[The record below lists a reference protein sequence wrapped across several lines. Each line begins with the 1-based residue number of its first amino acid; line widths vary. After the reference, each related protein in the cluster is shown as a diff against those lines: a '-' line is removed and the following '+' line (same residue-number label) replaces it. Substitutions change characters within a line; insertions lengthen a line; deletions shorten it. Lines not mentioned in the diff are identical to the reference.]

1 MIVAWIIEY
10 IVLCDIMGYYL
21 HKDAENIVNELQY
34 RRVLLGVTGGIA
46 AYKAA
51 EILRQCQNMGAEV
64 RVVMTPAATEF
75 ITPLTF
81 QALSGLPVH
90 TQLMDVEEEAGMGHI
105 NLARWADVILVAPAS
120 ADFIARLASGMA
132 NDLLTTLLLAT
143 EKPVMLAPAMNRA
156 MFDDQNTQNNLR
168 QLESQGVVILGPGEG
183 VQACGEVGLGRMLE
197 PEDLAQAVVEHFQTG
212 ELAGLNVLLNAGPTR
227 ENIDPV
233 RYISNH
239 SSGKMG
245 FALAQ
250 ACVEAGA
257 HVTLVAGPVYMPTPS
272 GVERIDVVSAR
283 EMADAVLSRSAQA
296 DIFIASAAVVDY
308 TPVEIAENKIK
319 KNASQMQLILVK
331 TIDILTSVATQ
342 GSATFCVGF
351 AAETDNL
358 EAYAKGKLEKKS
370 LDMIAANWVGRK
382 NVGFN
387 SENNA
392 LSVYWKGGEQEL
404 GYMPKSELARELVTL
419 IAKRYHEKNTT

>member
-1 MIVAWIIEY
+1 MN
-10 IVLCDIMGYYL
+10 
-21 HKDAENIVNELQY
+21 KLQH

-46 AYKAA
+46 AYKAV
-51 EILRQCQNMGAEV
+51 EVLRQCQLMGAEV

-81 QALSGLPVH
+81 QALSGSPVH
-90 TQLMDVEEEAGMGHI
+90 TQLLDAEEEAGMGHI

-132 NDLLTTLLLAT
+132 NDLLTTLLLASERT
-143 EKPVMLAPAMNRA
+143 VMLAPAMNRA
-156 MFDDQNTQNNLR
+156 MYDDLNTQKNIR
-168 QLESQGVVILGPGEG
+168 QLESQGVVILGPAEG
-183 VQACGEVGLGRMLE
+183 VQACGEVGMGRMLE
-197 PEDLAQAVVEHFQTG
+197 PEALALAVAEHFQTG

-227 ENIDPV
+227 EAIDPV

-245 FALAQ
+245 FSIAQ

-257 HVTLVAGPVYMPTPS
+257 HVTLVAGPVHLPTPS
-272 GVERIDVVSAR
+272 GVERIDVISAS
-283 EMADAVLSRSAQA
+283 EMAEAVMSKSKQA

-319 KNASQMQLILVK
+319 KNASEMQLRLVK
-331 TIDILTSVATQ
+331 TTDILSKVA
-342 GSATFCVGF
+342 SEDESTFCVGF

-358 EAYAKGKLEKKS
+358 ETYAKDKLERKS
-370 LDMIAANWVGRK
+370 LDMIAANWIGRESG
-382 NVGFN
+382 GFN
-387 SENNA
+387 SEDNA
-392 LSVYWKGGEQEL
+392 LSVYWKNGCQEL
-404 GYMPKSELARELVTL
+404 DSMPKPELARELVAL
-419 IAKRYHEKNTT
+419 IAKRYHEKNTI

>member
-1 MIVAWIIEY
+1 MN
-10 IVLCDIMGYYL
+10 
-21 HKDAENIVNELQY
+21 KLQH

-51 EILRQCQNMGAEV
+51 EILRQCQTLGAEV

-81 QALSGLPVH
+81 QALSGSPVH
-90 TQLMDVEEEAGMGHI
+90 TQLLDAEEEAGMGHI
-105 NLARWADVILVAPAS
+105 NLARWADVVLVAPAS

-143 EKPVMLAPAMNRA
+143 EKTVMLAPAMNRA
-156 MFDDQNTQNNLR
+156 MFDDPNTQDNIR
-168 QLESQGVVILGPGEG
+168 KLEKQGVVILGPGEG

-197 PEDLAQAVVEHFQTG
+197 PEELVQSVAEHFQTG

-227 ENIDPV
+227 EAIDPV

-250 ACVEAGA
+250 ACADAGA
-257 HVTLVAGPVYMPTPS
+257 HVTLVAGPVRLQTPS
-272 GVERIDVVSAR
+272 GIERINVISAH
-283 EMADAVLSRSAQA
+283 EMAEAVMAKSKWA

-308 TPVEIAENKIK
+308 TPVEIADNKIK
-319 KNASQMQLILVK
+319 KHASQMQLTLVK
-331 TIDILTSVATQ
+331 TTDILTDVATQ
-342 GSATFCVGF
+342 DDTTFCVGF

-358 EAYAKGKLEKKS
+358 EAYAKGKLERKS
-370 LDMIAANWVGRK
+370 LDMIAANWVGRDEG
-382 NVGFN
+382 GFN
-387 SENNA
+387 SEYNA
-392 LSVYWKGGEQEL
+392 LSVYWNGGEQEI
-404 GYMPKSELARELVTL
+404 GSMPKPELARELIAL
-419 IAKRYHEKNTT
+419 IAKRYHEKNTA

>member
-1 MIVAWIIEY
+1 M
-10 IVLCDIMGYYL
+10 
-21 HKDAENIVNELQY
+21 
-34 RRVLLGVTGGIA
+34 LGVTGGIA

-51 EILRQCQNMGAEV
+51 EILRQCQSLGAEV

-81 QALSGLPVH
+81 QALSGSPVH
-90 TQLMDVEEEAGMGHI
+90 TQLLDAEEEAGMGHI
-105 NLARWADVILVAPAS
+105 NLARWADVVLVAPAS
-120 ADFIARLASGMA
+120 ADFIARLSSGMA

-143 EKPVMLAPAMNRA
+143 EKKVMLAPAMNRA
-156 MFDDQNTQNNLR
+156 MFDDPNTQDNLR
-168 QLESQGVVILGPGEG
+168 KLQKQGVIILGPGEG

-197 PEDLAQAVVEHFQTG
+197 PEELVQSVVEHFQTG

-227 ENIDPV
+227 EAIDPV

-257 HVTLVAGPVYMPTPS
+257 HVTLVAGPVQLQTPS
-272 GVERIDVVSAR
+272 GLERIDVVNAH
-283 EMADAVLSRSAQA
+283 EMAEAVMEKSKWA

-308 TPVEIAENKIK
+308 TPLEIANNKIK
-319 KNASQMQLILVK
+319 KNATQMQLTLVK
-331 TIDILTSVATQ
+331 TTDILTDVATQ
-342 GSATFCVGF
+342 DDTTFCVGF

-358 EAYAKGKLEKKS
+358 EAYAKDKLERKS
-370 LDMIAANWVGRK
+370 LDMIAANWVGRDSG
-382 NVGFN
+382 GFN
-387 SENNA
+387 SELNA
-392 LSVYWKGGEQEL
+392 LSVYWNGGEQEIDS
-404 GYMPKSELARELVTL
+404 MPKPELARELIAL
-419 IAKRYHEKNTT
+419 IATRYHEKNTA